1 MTPFFSRDR
10 PEARPVPSPRELL
23 DEAAIAELDELDERI
38 FIYRRQG
45 EMSCADALIDKRNAI
60 RPPKAATVPAIPGR
74 PS

>member
-1 MTPFFSRDR
+1 MPFFSRDR

-23 DEAAIAELDELDERI
+23 DEAAIAELDERI

-60 RPPKAATVPAIPGR
+60 RPPNPATVPVIPGR